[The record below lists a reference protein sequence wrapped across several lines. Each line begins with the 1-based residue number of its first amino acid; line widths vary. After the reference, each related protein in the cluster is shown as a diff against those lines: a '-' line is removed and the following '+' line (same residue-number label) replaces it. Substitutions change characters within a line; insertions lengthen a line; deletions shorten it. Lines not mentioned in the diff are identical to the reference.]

1 MAKITKLAKQ
11 NPKLEQR
18 VLSDGRISLRLVY
31 YHGRKQTPV
40 LNEQGEQVF
49 YESGKMK
56 GKPKFRVEHNR
67 TKESL
72 NLYLWERPRSAK
84 ERQHNKETLELAER
98 IRYEKEQQ
106 FRESLTGYRLKPN
119 KSINFL
125 DYFQAY
131 IDQYTKKDI
140 RMIEMALNRFKDFL
154 NSNKKYSIYGDYV
167 KPEQLNKDMMIDFVA
182 YLKSRSKGE
191 GAKSVYQRFKKVINY
206 AIEHGIMVSN
216 PCKGVAIV
224 IDEHVLRK
232 DILSLSDIEQL
243 VNTHYK
249 DENTNVRNA
258 FIFCLYTGL
267 RFCDVKD
274 LTYGDIDYSNMLLK
288 FEQNKTE
295 GHSKRSC
302 VIIPLNEGL
311 LALVGNPKSN
321 KPENESIFN
330 LPTHESCNKS
340 INRWVK
346 RAGINKHITWHCA
359 RHSFAVN
366 ILNNGAN
373 IKTVG
378 SLLGHAGLRHTEKYT
393 RAVDELKKE
402 AINSLPRL
410 NF

>member
-1 MAKITKLAKQ
+1 MAKITKQAKQ

-18 VLSDGRISLRLVY
+18 TLSDGRISLRLVY

-56 GKPKFRVEHNR
+56 GKPKFKVEHDR

-72 NLYLWERPRSAK
+72 NMYLWEHPRSAK

-106 FRESLTGYRLKPN
+106 FKESLTGYRLKPN
-119 KSINFL
+119 KIINFL
-125 DYFQAY
+125 DYFQTY
-131 IDQYTKKDI
+131 IDGYSKKDI
-140 RMIEMALNRFKDFL
+140 RMIEMALRRFKDFL
-154 NSNKKYSIYGDYV
+154 NNNKKYSIYGEYI

-206 AIEHGIMVSN
+206 AIEHGIMANN
-216 PCKGVAIV
+216 PCKGVSIV
-224 IDEHVLRK
+224 VDEHVLRK
-232 DILSLSDIEQL
+232 DVLSLAEIEQMI
-243 VNTHYK
+243 NTHY
-249 DENTNVRNA
+249 DGENPNVRNA

-267 RFCDVKD
+267 RFCDVSK
-274 LTYGDIDYSNMLLK
+274 LTYDSIDYSNMLLR
-288 FEQNKTE
+288 FEHNKTE
-295 GHSKRSC
+295 GHSKKSG
-302 VIIPLNEGL
+302 VILPLNEGL
-311 LALVGNPKSN
+311 LPIIGEPKTDKPAEELV
-321 KPENESIFN
+321 FN

-340 INRWVK
+340 IKRWGK
-346 RAGINKHITWHCA
+346 RAGITKHITWHCA

-378 SLLGHAGLRHTEKYT
+378 SLLGHSGLRHTEKYT

-402 AINSLPRL
+402 AINSLPKL